1 MFCFFFDLT
10 DMYTICKQNF
20 SPKIFVGKTEFI
32 ESLFVQTFLQNPGA
46 LPTGGCSGMAIR
58 TGPQLVRDLGG
69 MAGMVSHQS

>member
-1 MFCFFFDLT
+1 MCFLFFFDF
-10 DMYTICKQNF
+10 DRYVKQNF
-20 SPKIFVGKTEFI
+20 SPQIFVGKMEFI

-69 MAGMVSHQS
+69 MAGTVSHQS

>member
-1 MFCFFFDLT
+1 M
-10 DMYTICKQNF
+10 CKQNF
-20 SPKIFVGKTEFI
+20 NPQIFVGNAEFI

-69 MAGMVSHQS
+69 MAGTVSHQS